1 MDTAT
6 LITIIMAA
14 MAKAPEVWAIIE
26 QARSGAITAEEAL
39 AKLAAIPAAASAA
52 DTAAAAAAQA
62 EIDAEYA
69 GKTTP

>member
-14 MAKAPEVWAIIE
+14 MAKAPDLWAIIE
-26 QARSGAITAEEAL
+26 QARSGGITADEAL
-39 AKLAAIPAAASAA
+39 AKIAAIPAASTAV

-62 EIDAEYA
+62 VIDTEYA
-69 GKTTP
+69 GKP